1 MSNKDLKIGQRVAVV
16 AKDVKG
22 TVAYV
27 GYPTFASGKW
37 IGINLDEPKGKNNGT
52 VRGHFYFECEE
63 NCGMFVRQT
72 QLQLLDADDNPMETP
87 MSASMEDVKPTA
99 PNRRLSSITVAQR
112 SRPTTSRT
120 SLASSRQSLASFL
133 SPSTER
139 ASTPDLTV
147 KRASFVETGFVETL
161 TPQFTPGQSMTSPQP
176 NAAAVE
182 EKLANL
188 QAQQEITNLKAEVED
203 LKEKLETLR
212 MRRSEDRE
220 KLRELERVRLQLDQ
234 ANEFKAKIMES
245 QAQLQRDLQR
255 AKQEVREAQEA
266 LDLHNDETA
275 ELQEAAEMAALD
287 KEMAEERAESI
298 QMELEQCREK
308 LEEATLDLQLMRAE
322 MEASGNTQH
331 PNAVSGGAT
340 GYEVRQLQQ
349 QNVRLKE
356 TLVRLR
362 DLTAQDKHEMQK
374 VLKDLD
380 QYKSEIAELSRT
392 KEKLSARVEELEA
405 QVADLREQVDAALG
419 AEEMV
424 EQLAERKMA
433 LEDQVEQLKQ
443 DVQELEALQEVH
455 EQLVESNRE
464 LEMDLREELEMAHAA
479 TRECAREREAALET
493 IMDRDS
499 TIVKFRELV
508 QRMTEQ
514 YNELNAQINSKQGS
528 SALESDQE
536 QPSRSPPELG
546 SLVQQSRASTR
557 SIDLQLRALELSQA
571 RTRAEMLAACL
582 PDHIMASG
590 GDHDA
595 ILFILLLQ
603 RLNTKAEII
612 LGQIRE
618 RFPAV
623 NVWDREAITKSHT
636 AVQYSFRCQL
646 EYQLLMIQCMVSM
659 WSGAL
664 EICTPEVLLR
674 AASALPDA
682 ALQER
687 ALDGT
692 AHLLKTNELDEN
704 CSLDGLER
712 CWSYL
717 AAMWSA
723 LNMGGVEGA
732 ACGRDVVLHSCA
744 ALDALARA
752 AHSDVTALSHILQP
766 SEQNMELGELHE
778 SIKTTCS
785 SLQQQLKSIR
795 RRLPPGVS
803 LHNLPLDQKLVER
816 LRGESAS
823 TFSRCARCVS
833 LVARAACAA
842 AATAGE
848 RAEPA
853 PLSHA
858 TLQAI
863 WGAASA
869 NVQLETQDDLG
880 PAKAMKQLL
889 SAVSSDVNKFAA
901 FTQDK
906 EYDVMSLT
914 NVAQNKPTPPIVKRA
929 QLVKKQ
935 LEETKTLTIRLEKK
949 EAEYKELKKA
959 AKGYK
964 EELSEMNIRKELG
977 EKKLTTAVRDAE
989 LKIDQ
994 LQRKLDDALNQIKRQ
1009 EKEFDETL
1017 DHLQQDIESLEDE
1030 RGALREKLKLYGKRG
1045 GSHHAVTSP
1054 VSSVR
1059 EYSLSPAPAIK
1070 EAHEPSVKVSS
1081 GVPSGEVNEALQHQL
1096 KVLSW
1101 RVERERAARVEACAR
1116 AQRAAVRSLRP
1127 LQNPASHAAMARRAA
1142 AGKLE
1147 AELSKLQAEWT
1158 LFVARSGLVKFP
1170 DEPSKYA
1177 RALQQHKEKQKM
1189 IRSQL
1194 EERLSSLQAEARN
1207 LLSLH
1212 RPWRCVESDLVEF
1225 PSPELTAAL
1234 SGKALDIGTIK
1245 YPAVGNAP
1253 SEDTIYVTPTQLA
1266 MLRELVTEL
1275 KSDEVHLDLK
1285 PLDATVCAA

>member
-52 VRGHFYFECEE
+52 VRGHFYFES
-63 NCGMFVRQT
+63 RRD
-72 QLQLLDADDNPMETP
+72 LDQPRVT
-87 MSASMEDVKPTA
+87 AS
-99 PNRRLSSITVAQR
+99 
-112 SRPTTSRT
+112 SRT

-147 KRASFVETGFVETL
+147 KRASFTGFVETL

-356 TLVRLR
+356 TLV
-362 DLTAQDKHEMQK
+362 
-374 VLKDLD
+374 
-380 QYKSEIAELSRT
+380 
-392 KEKLSARVEELEA
+392 
-405 QVADLREQVDAALG
+405 
-419 AEEMV
+419 
-424 EQLAERKMA
+424 
-433 LEDQVEQLKQ
+433 EQLKQ

-464 LEMDLREELEMAHAA
+464 LEMDLREE
-479 TRECAREREAALET
+479 EAALET

-514 YNELNAQINSKQGS
+514 YNELTAQINSKQ
-528 SALESDQE
+528 
-536 QPSRSPPELG
+536 
-546 SLVQQSRASTR
+546 
-557 SIDLQLRALELSQA
+557 
-571 RTRAEMLAACL
+571 
-582 PDHIMASG
+582 

-646 EYQLLMIQCMVSM
+646 EYQLLMIQ
-659 WSGAL
+659 
-664 EICTPEVLLR
+664 
-674 AASALPDA
+674 
-682 ALQER
+682 
-687 ALDGT
+687 
-692 AHLLKTNELDEN
+692 
-704 CSLDGLER
+704 
-712 CWSYL
+712 
-717 AAMWSA
+717 
-723 LNMGGVEGA
+723 
-732 ACGRDVVLHSCA
+732 
-744 ALDALARA
+744 
-752 AHSDVTALSHILQP
+752 
-766 SEQNMELGELHE
+766 
-778 SIKTTCS
+778 
-785 SLQQQLKSIR
+785 
-795 RRLPPGVS
+795 
-803 LHNLPLDQKLVER
+803 
-816 LRGESAS
+816 
-823 TFSRCARCVS
+823 
-833 LVARAACAA
+833 
-842 AATAGE
+842 
-848 RAEPA
+848 
-853 PLSHA
+853 
-858 TLQAI
+858 
-863 WGAASA
+863 
-869 NVQLETQDDLG
+869 
-880 PAKAMKQLL
+880 
-889 SAVSSDVNKFAA
+889 
-901 FTQDK
+901 
-906 EYDVMSLT
+906 
-914 NVAQNKPTPPIVKRA
+914 PTPPIVKRA

-1045 GSHHAVTSP
+1045 GSHHD
-1054 VSSVR
+1054 
-1059 EYSLSPAPAIK
+1059 
-1070 EAHEPSVKVSS
+1070 EPSVKVSS

-1101 RVERERAARVEACAR
+1101 
-1116 AQRAAVRSLRP
+1116 
-1127 LQNPASHAAMARRAA
+1127 
-1142 AGKLE
+1142 
-1147 AELSKLQAEWT
+1147 
-1158 LFVARSGLVKFP
+1158 
-1170 DEPSKYA
+1170 
-1177 RALQQHKEKQKM
+1177 
-1189 IRSQL
+1189 
-1194 EERLSSLQAEARN
+1194 
-1207 LLSLH
+1207 
-1212 RPWRCVESDLVEF
+1212 
-1225 PSPELTAAL
+1225 
-1234 SGKALDIGTIK
+1234 
-1245 YPAVGNAP
+1245 
-1253 SEDTIYVTPTQLA
+1253 
-1266 MLRELVTEL
+1266 
-1275 KSDEVHLDLK
+1275 
-1285 PLDATVCAA
+1285 